1 MAGCR
6 SEKMSRILSSIE
18 ILRPLN
24 IILSL
29 LAVFITAWL
38 VDGITSPLLPYAS
51 LVVICFAGASN
62 ILNDVLD
69 IHIDEVN
76 RPDRVLPSSRLQ
88 IKEAILLMGF
98 LYAVGI
104 IACTYLQ
111 PLGRII
117 ALTTVLPFLILYTP
131 LFKRLPFIGNIVVG
145 GILGLLFLFTEGA
158 VNGKVDKMW
167 MPFFLATALSTIR
180 ELCKDAADMAGD
192 STANLQTFPRKFGL
206 ISTLWLLRLLTAM
219 LCFFAITPYS
229 SDRYG
234 IIYLV
239 ILILGVEIPLL
250 YSMFV
255 VLNEKSRS
263 FDYSKVA
270 KILKGVTIVGMLVI
284 LSSTF

>member
-1 MAGCR
+1 MN
-6 SEKMSRILSSIE
+6 RISSSLE

-24 IILSL
+24 MILCL
-29 LAVFITAWL
+29 LAVFISAWL
-38 VDGITSPLLPYAS
+38 VDGIASTLLPYTI
-51 LVVICFAGASN
+51 LVVLCFAGASN

-76 RPDRVLPSSRLQ
+76 RPDRVLPSGRLRIQ
-88 IKEAILLMGF
+88 DAILFMGF
-98 LYAVGI
+98 LYLVGI

-111 PLGRII
+111 PLGRKI
-117 ALTTVLPFLILYTP
+117 ALITILPSLVLYTP

-145 GILGLLFLFTEGA
+145 GILGLVFLFTEGA
-158 VNGKVDKMW
+158 VNGNLDKMW
-167 MPFFLATALSTIR
+167 IPFFLATALSTIR

-192 STANLQTFPRKFGL
+192 SMANLQTFPRKFGL

-219 LCFFAITPYS
+219 LCFFAITPYT

-255 VLNEKSRS
+255 VLNKKSGS
-263 FDYSKVA
+263 ADYSKAA
-270 KILKGVTIVGMLVI
+270 KILKGVTIAGMLVI
-284 LSSTF
+284 LSSAF